1 VILSLFGIMVLFGS
15 LGIWSYGI
23 ALATIPLVVGI
34 MLLELFVAFL
44 QAYVFALLS
53 AVFIGLMQQEH

>member
-1 VILSLFGIMVLFGS
+1 MFLFGN
-15 LGIWSYGI
+15 LGVWSYGI
-23 ALATIPLVVGI
+23 AGMTVLLVVGI

-53 AVFIGLMQQEH
+53 AVFIGLMQHEH